1 MYYLSF
7 ITKLSINNQRTAS
20 IKHLTVATHQQFY
33 LSSQQ
38 MLQNSTCRTHDS
50 LLKCNLRRHTFLEK
64 LWFLVR
70 ENTDRNILA
79 YHLKKKIQCTQKKGP
94 RSSRG
99 QDESSPNSKLAALQ
113 ASSYRTPSPSAMY
126 PESANLTILSVM
138 NSHDV

>member
-79 YHLKKKIQCTQKKGP
+79 YHLKKKKYSAHKKRGHVAVVGRMSHHPTQNLQHFKLPPTGPHPLQQCT
-94 RSSRG
+94 
-99 QDESSPNSKLAALQ
+99 
-113 ASSYRTPSPSAMY
+113 
-126 PESANLTILSVM
+126 LSQQTLPFCQL
-138 NSHDV
+138 